1 MLKLNYSM
9 KQTKKENIVLVPTDF
24 TEVAN
29 YAIDHAAGIAKQL
42 NGKVAL
48 LHVINKETKAYLK
61 KEKLTDDAIS
71 EKLKAIASTVEKKHN
86 VKLDYIAEEGS
97 IFTTIAKVT
106 SDIGARIIVMGTHG
120 KLGVQHLIGSFALKV
135 IESSPVPVIVV
146 QEKDFGKGYKNII
159 LPVDETSES
168 KQKVNWAI
176 HIAKIFN
183 STIHLFGIKYSDEFQ
198 MNEVE
203 RNMSQIMNILSKNG
217 IKYTDK
223 ISTDTH
229 SNFGKSLNVY
239 SDQINADLIMIMTN
253 PHQLLPSFILSP
265 WAEQVIFN
273 LSKIPAM
280 CINPIE
286 FGITYVG
293 L

>member
-1 MLKLNYSM
+1 
-9 KQTKKENIVLVPTDF
+9 
-24 TEVAN
+24 
-29 YAIDHAAGIAKQL
+29 
-42 NGKVAL
+42 
-48 LHVINKETKAYLK
+48 
-61 KEKLTDDAIS
+61 
-71 EKLKAIASTVEKKHN
+71 
-86 VKLDYIAEEGS
+86 
-97 IFTTIAKVT
+97 
-106 SDIGARIIVMGTHG
+106 
-120 KLGVQHLIGSFALKV
+120 
-135 IESSPVPVIVV
+135 
-146 QEKDFGKGYKNII
+146 
-159 LPVDETSES
+159 
-168 KQKVNWAI
+168 
-176 HIAKIFN
+176 
-183 STIHLFGIKYSDEFQ
+183 

>member
-1 MLKLNYSM
+1 M

-61 KEKLTDDAIS
+61 KEKLTDDAIN
-71 EKLKAIASTVEKKHN
+71 EKLKSIASTVEKKYN

-146 QEKDFGKGYKNII
+146 QEKDFSKGYKNIV

-203 RNMSQIMNILSKNG
+203 RNMSQIKNILLKNE
-217 IKYTDK
+217 IKFTDK
-223 ISTDTH
+223 ISTETY
-229 SNFGKSLNVY
+229 SNFGKSINVY
-239 SDQINADLIMIMTN
+239 ADYIKADLVMIMTN

-265 WAEQVIFN
+265 WAEQVVFSS
-273 LSKIPAM
+273 SKIPAM